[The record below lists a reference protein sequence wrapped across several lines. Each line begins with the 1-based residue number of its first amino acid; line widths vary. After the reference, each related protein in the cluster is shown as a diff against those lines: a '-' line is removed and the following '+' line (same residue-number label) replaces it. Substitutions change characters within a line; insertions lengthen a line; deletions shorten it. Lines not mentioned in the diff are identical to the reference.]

1 MNLNFN
7 VSEPVEKNNI
17 TAFFL
22 SSIEKNNNKYLSFS
36 EAIAKNQVQISE
48 VNKKGLVTKLS
59 VSNKSSDNIIILNG
73 ELIIGTQIRQ
83 DRIVDSTVLIP
94 GYATVLINTFCGEQY
109 RWSPRLSN
117 KISTSE
123 SLYFSSGRANNAAD
137 INTKLSKQCRIWS
150 EISEKIS
157 DFNVKSFTNSVG
169 QIYKKKKVNVE
180 EIVNFFKIP
189 SEAVGVALGINNQLV
204 NIDIFS
210 KFNDILNPN
219 GFLFFE
225 VPNCP
230 KEYFQ
235 GRPYDSPHLL
245 FFTSKS
251 MHKIA
256 KMHNMEFANFSY
268 SSYSFDD
275 DHKYQRESQNLY
287 EELNKSKF
295 SSAKIKQ
302 MLNLKN
308 YNECEILV
316 KDILSYNN
324 KRYHFIR
331 LANLIEQDRN
341 PQLKN
346 LRKIFEIN
354 NIEYIKAETLTA
366 QLNFEENLDNGTEI
380 AFDEVNT
387 RLIIQKH

>member
-1 MNLNFN
+1 MADKRMEQIPNMNLNFN

-17 TAFFL
+17 TTFFL

-48 VNKKGLVTKLS
+48 VNKEGLLTKLS

-157 DFNVKSFTNSVG
+157 DFNVKSFTNSVD

-189 SEAVGVALGINNQLV
+189 SEAVGVVLGINNQLV

-210 KFNDILNPN
+210 NNCMLQIYLPKIIRSIALDSFKKISKKSYLKKKDVHR
-219 GFLFFE
+219 FLR
-225 VPNCP
+225 
-230 KEYFQ
+230 Q
-235 GRPYDSPHLL
+235 IHQ
-245 FFTSKS
+245 
-251 MHKIA
+251 
-256 KMHNMEFANFSY
+256 AN
-268 SSYSFDD
+268 
-275 DHKYQRESQNLY
+275 KQKRQVVEGALG
-287 EELNKSKF
+287 EELQFNSESVAGSILYHKEQTVHFSAFVKENKTT
-295 SSAKIKQ
+295 
-302 MLNLKN
+302 L
-308 YNECEILV
+308 
-316 KDILSYNN
+316 
-324 KRYHFIR
+324 
-331 LANLIEQDRN
+331 
-341 PQLKN
+341 PQY
-346 LRKIFEIN
+346 
-354 NIEYIKAETLTA
+354 EYEDKAA
-366 QLNFEENLDNGTEI
+366 
-380 AFDEVNT
+380 
-387 RLIIQKH
+387 

>member
-157 DFNVKSFTNSVG
+157 DFNVKSFTNSVD

-210 KFNDILNPN
+210 NNCMLQIYLPKIIRSIALDSFKKISKKSYLKKKEVHR
-219 GFLFFE
+219 FLR
-225 VPNCP
+225 
-230 KEYFQ
+230 Q
-235 GRPYDSPHLL
+235 IHQ
-245 FFTSKS
+245 
-251 MHKIA
+251 
-256 KMHNMEFANFSY
+256 AN
-268 SSYSFDD
+268 
-275 DHKYQRESQNLY
+275 KQKRKVVEGTLG
-287 EELNKSKF
+287 EELQFNSESVAGSILYHKEQTVHFSAFVKENKTT
-295 SSAKIKQ
+295 
-302 MLNLKN
+302 L
-308 YNECEILV
+308 
-316 KDILSYNN
+316 
-324 KRYHFIR
+324 
-331 LANLIEQDRN
+331 
-341 PQLKN
+341 PQY
-346 LRKIFEIN
+346 
-354 NIEYIKAETLTA
+354 EYEDKAA
-366 QLNFEENLDNGTEI
+366 
-380 AFDEVNT
+380 
-387 RLIIQKH
+387 

>member
-1 MNLNFN
+1 MTDKRMEQMPNMNLNFN

-17 TAFFL
+17 TTFFL
-22 SSIEKNNNKYLSFS
+22 SSREKNNNKYLSFS

-157 DFNVKSFTNSVG
+157 DFNVKSFTNSVD

-189 SEAVGVALGINNQLV
+189 TEAVGVALGINHQLV

-210 KFNDILNPN
+210 NNCMLQIYLPKIIRSIALDSFKKISKKSYLKKKDVHR
-219 GFLFFE
+219 FLR
-225 VPNCP
+225 
-230 KEYFQ
+230 Q
-235 GRPYDSPHLL
+235 IHQ
-245 FFTSKS
+245 
-251 MHKIA
+251 
-256 KMHNMEFANFSY
+256 AN
-268 SSYSFDD
+268 
-275 DHKYQRESQNLY
+275 KQKRKVVEGTLG
-287 EELNKSKF
+287 EELQFNSESVAGSILYHKEQTVHFSAFVKENKTT
-295 SSAKIKQ
+295 
-302 MLNLKN
+302 L
-308 YNECEILV
+308 
-316 KDILSYNN
+316 
-324 KRYHFIR
+324 
-331 LANLIEQDRN
+331 
-341 PQLKN
+341 PQY
-346 LRKIFEIN
+346 
-354 NIEYIKAETLTA
+354 EYEDKAA
-366 QLNFEENLDNGTEI
+366 
-380 AFDEVNT
+380 
-387 RLIIQKH
+387 

>member
-1 MNLNFN
+1 MTDKRMEQMPNMNLNFN

-83 DRIVDSTVLIP
+83 DRIVDNTVLIP

-157 DFNVKSFTNSVG
+157 DFNVKSFTNSVD

-210 KFNDILNPN
+210 NNCMLQIYLPKIIRSIALDSFKKISKKSYLKKKDVHR
-219 GFLFFE
+219 FLR
-225 VPNCP
+225 
-230 KEYFQ
+230 Q
-235 GRPYDSPHLL
+235 IHQ
-245 FFTSKS
+245 
-251 MHKIA
+251 
-256 KMHNMEFANFSY
+256 AN
-268 SSYSFDD
+268 
-275 DHKYQRESQNLY
+275 KQKRKVVEGTLG
-287 EELNKSKF
+287 EELQFNSESVAGSILYHKEQTVHFSAFVKENKTT
-295 SSAKIKQ
+295 
-302 MLNLKN
+302 L
-308 YNECEILV
+308 
-316 KDILSYNN
+316 
-324 KRYHFIR
+324 
-331 LANLIEQDRN
+331 
-341 PQLKN
+341 PQY
-346 LRKIFEIN
+346 
-354 NIEYIKAETLTA
+354 EYEDKVA
-366 QLNFEENLDNGTEI
+366 
-380 AFDEVNT
+380 
-387 RLIIQKH
+387 

>member
-48 VNKKGLVTKLS
+48 VNKEGLLTKLS

-157 DFNVKSFTNSVG
+157 DFNVKSFTNSVD

-189 SEAVGVALGINNQLV
+189 SEAVGVALGINHQLV

-210 KFNDILNPN
+210 NNCMLQIYLPKIIRSIALDSFKKISKKSYLKKKDVHR
-219 GFLFFE
+219 FLR
-225 VPNCP
+225 
-230 KEYFQ
+230 Q
-235 GRPYDSPHLL
+235 IHQ
-245 FFTSKS
+245 
-251 MHKIA
+251 
-256 KMHNMEFANFSY
+256 AN
-268 SSYSFDD
+268 
-275 DHKYQRESQNLY
+275 KQKRKVVEGTLG
-287 EELNKSKF
+287 EELQFNSESVAGSILYHKEQTVHFSAFVKENKTT
-295 SSAKIKQ
+295 
-302 MLNLKN
+302 L
-308 YNECEILV
+308 
-316 KDILSYNN
+316 
-324 KRYHFIR
+324 
-331 LANLIEQDRN
+331 
-341 PQLKN
+341 PQY
-346 LRKIFEIN
+346 
-354 NIEYIKAETLTA
+354 EYEDKAA
-366 QLNFEENLDNGTEI
+366 
-380 AFDEVNT
+380 
-387 RLIIQKH
+387 

>member
-1 MNLNFN
+1 MTDKRMEQMPNMNLNFN

-17 TAFFL
+17 TNFFL

-48 VNKKGLVTKLS
+48 VNKEGLLTKLS

-157 DFNVKSFTNSVG
+157 DFNIKSFTNSVD
-169 QIYKKKKVNVE
+169 QIYKKKRVNVE

-210 KFNDILNPN
+210 NNCMLQIYLPKIIRSIALDSFKKISKKSYLKKKDVHR
-219 GFLFFE
+219 FLR
-225 VPNCP
+225 
-230 KEYFQ
+230 Q
-235 GRPYDSPHLL
+235 IHQ
-245 FFTSKS
+245 
-251 MHKIA
+251 
-256 KMHNMEFANFSY
+256 AN
-268 SSYSFDD
+268 
-275 DHKYQRESQNLY
+275 KQKRKVVEGALG
-287 EELNKSKF
+287 EELQFNSESVAGSILYHKEQTVHFSAFVKENKTT
-295 SSAKIKQ
+295 
-302 MLNLKN
+302 L
-308 YNECEILV
+308 
-316 KDILSYNN
+316 
-324 KRYHFIR
+324 
-331 LANLIEQDRN
+331 
-341 PQLKN
+341 PQY
-346 LRKIFEIN
+346 
-354 NIEYIKAETLTA
+354 EYEDKVA
-366 QLNFEENLDNGTEI
+366 
-380 AFDEVNT
+380 
-387 RLIIQKH
+387 

>member
-17 TAFFL
+17 TTFFL

-48 VNKKGLVTKLS
+48 VNKKGLLTKLS
-59 VSNKSSDNIIILNG
+59 VSNKSSNNIIILNG

-123 SLYFSSGRANNAAD
+123 SLYFSSGRSNNAAD

-157 DFNVKSFTNSVG
+157 DFNVKSFTNSVD

-189 SEAVGVALGINNQLV
+189 TEAVGVALGINHQLV

-210 KFNDILNPN
+210 NNCMLQIYLPKIIRSIALDSFKKISKRSYLKKKDVHR
-219 GFLFFE
+219 FLR
-225 VPNCP
+225 
-230 KEYFQ
+230 Q
-235 GRPYDSPHLL
+235 IHQ
-245 FFTSKS
+245 
-251 MHKIA
+251 
-256 KMHNMEFANFSY
+256 AN
-268 SSYSFDD
+268 
-275 DHKYQRESQNLY
+275 KQKRKVVEGTLG
-287 EELNKSKF
+287 EELQFNSESVAGSILYHKEQTVHFSAFVKENKTT
-295 SSAKIKQ
+295 
-302 MLNLKN
+302 L
-308 YNECEILV
+308 
-316 KDILSYNN
+316 
-324 KRYHFIR
+324 
-331 LANLIEQDRN
+331 
-341 PQLKN
+341 PQY
-346 LRKIFEIN
+346 
-354 NIEYIKAETLTA
+354 EYEDKVA
-366 QLNFEENLDNGTEI
+366 
-380 AFDEVNT
+380 
-387 RLIIQKH
+387 

>member
-1 MNLNFN
+1 MTDKKMEQMPNMNLNFN

-109 RWSPRLSN
+109 RWSPKLSN

-157 DFNVKSFTNSVG
+157 DFNVKSFTNSVD

-210 KFNDILNPN
+210 NNYMLQIYLPKIIRSIALDSFKKISKRSYLKKKDVHR
-219 GFLFFE
+219 FLR
-225 VPNCP
+225 
-230 KEYFQ
+230 Q
-235 GRPYDSPHLL
+235 IHQ
-245 FFTSKS
+245 
-251 MHKIA
+251 
-256 KMHNMEFANFSY
+256 AN
-268 SSYSFDD
+268 
-275 DHKYQRESQNLY
+275 KQKRKVVEGTLG
-287 EELNKSKF
+287 EELQFNSESVAGSILYHKEQTVHFSAFVKENKTT
-295 SSAKIKQ
+295 
-302 MLNLKN
+302 L
-308 YNECEILV
+308 
-316 KDILSYNN
+316 
-324 KRYHFIR
+324 
-331 LANLIEQDRN
+331 
-341 PQLKN
+341 PQY
-346 LRKIFEIN
+346 
-354 NIEYIKAETLTA
+354 EYEDKVA
-366 QLNFEENLDNGTEI
+366 
-380 AFDEVNT
+380 
-387 RLIIQKH
+387 

>member
-1 MNLNFN
+1 MADKKMEQMSNMNLNFN
-7 VSEPVEKNNI
+7 VSEAVEKNNI
-17 TAFFL
+17 TTFFL

-36 EAIAKNQVQISE
+36 EAMAKNQVQISE
-48 VNKKGLVTKLS
+48 VNKEGLLTKLS

-157 DFNVKSFTNSVG
+157 DFNVKSFTNSVD

-189 SEAVGVALGINNQLV
+189 SEAVGIALGINHQLV

-210 KFNDILNPN
+210 NNCMLQIYLPKIIRSIALDSFKKINKKSYLKKKEVHR
-219 GFLFFE
+219 FLR
-225 VPNCP
+225 
-230 KEYFQ
+230 Q
-235 GRPYDSPHLL
+235 IHQ
-245 FFTSKS
+245 
-251 MHKIA
+251 
-256 KMHNMEFANFSY
+256 AN
-268 SSYSFDD
+268 
-275 DHKYQRESQNLY
+275 KQKRKVVEGTLG
-287 EELNKSKF
+287 EELQFNSESVAGSILYHKEQTVHFSAFVKENKTT
-295 SSAKIKQ
+295 
-302 MLNLKN
+302 L
-308 YNECEILV
+308 
-316 KDILSYNN
+316 
-324 KRYHFIR
+324 
-331 LANLIEQDRN
+331 
-341 PQLKN
+341 PQY
-346 LRKIFEIN
+346 
-354 NIEYIKAETLTA
+354 EYEDKVA
-366 QLNFEENLDNGTEI
+366 
-380 AFDEVNT
+380 
-387 RLIIQKH
+387 

>member
-1 MNLNFN
+1 MADKKMEQMLNMNLNFN

-17 TAFFL
+17 TTFFL

-48 VNKKGLVTKLS
+48 VNKEGLLTKLS

-137 INTKLSKQCRIWS
+137 INNKLRKQCRIWS

-157 DFNVKSFTNSVG
+157 DFNVKSFTNSVD

-189 SEAVGVALGINNQLV
+189 SEAVGVALGINHQLV

-210 KFNDILNPN
+210 NNCMLQIYLPKIIRSIALDSFKKISKKSYLKKKDVHR
-219 GFLFFE
+219 FLR
-225 VPNCP
+225 
-230 KEYFQ
+230 Q
-235 GRPYDSPHLL
+235 IHQ
-245 FFTSKS
+245 
-251 MHKIA
+251 
-256 KMHNMEFANFSY
+256 AN
-268 SSYSFDD
+268 
-275 DHKYQRESQNLY
+275 KQKRKVVEGTLG
-287 EELNKSKF
+287 EELQFNSESVAGSILYHKEQTVHFSAFVKENKTT
-295 SSAKIKQ
+295 
-302 MLNLKN
+302 L
-308 YNECEILV
+308 
-316 KDILSYNN
+316 
-324 KRYHFIR
+324 
-331 LANLIEQDRN
+331 
-341 PQLKN
+341 PQY
-346 LRKIFEIN
+346 
-354 NIEYIKAETLTA
+354 EYEDKAA
-366 QLNFEENLDNGTEI
+366 
-380 AFDEVNT
+380 
-387 RLIIQKH
+387 

>member
-1 MNLNFN
+1 MTDKRMEQMPNMNLNFN

-117 KISTSE
+117 KISTPE

-157 DFNVKSFTNSVG
+157 DFNVKSFTNSVD
-169 QIYKKKKVNVE
+169 QIYKKKKLNVE

-210 KFNDILNPN
+210 NNCMLQIYLPKIIRSIALDSFKKISKKSYLKKKEVHR
-219 GFLFFE
+219 FLR
-225 VPNCP
+225 
-230 KEYFQ
+230 Q
-235 GRPYDSPHLL
+235 IHQ
-245 FFTSKS
+245 
-251 MHKIA
+251 
-256 KMHNMEFANFSY
+256 AN
-268 SSYSFDD
+268 
-275 DHKYQRESQNLY
+275 KQKRKVVEGTLG
-287 EELNKSKF
+287 EELQFNSESVAGSILYHKEQTVHFSAFVKENKTT
-295 SSAKIKQ
+295 
-302 MLNLKN
+302 L
-308 YNECEILV
+308 
-316 KDILSYNN
+316 
-324 KRYHFIR
+324 
-331 LANLIEQDRN
+331 
-341 PQLKN
+341 PQY
-346 LRKIFEIN
+346 
-354 NIEYIKAETLTA
+354 EYEDKVA
-366 QLNFEENLDNGTEI
+366 
-380 AFDEVNT
+380 
-387 RLIIQKH
+387 

>member
-73 ELIIGTQIRQ
+73 ELIIGSQIRQ
-83 DRIVDSTVLIP
+83 DRIVDNTVLIP

-109 RWSPRLSN
+109 RWSPKLSN
-117 KISTSE
+117 KISTPE

-137 INTKLSKQCRIWS
+137 TNTKLSKQCRIWS

-157 DFNVKSFTNSVG
+157 DFNVKSFTNSVD

-189 SEAVGVALGINNQLV
+189 SEAVGVVLGINNQLV

-210 KFNDILNPN
+210 NNCMLQIYLPKIIRSIALDSFKKIIKRSYLKKKDVHR
-219 GFLFFE
+219 FLR
-225 VPNCP
+225 
-230 KEYFQ
+230 Q
-235 GRPYDSPHLL
+235 IHQ
-245 FFTSKS
+245 
-251 MHKIA
+251 
-256 KMHNMEFANFSY
+256 AN
-268 SSYSFDD
+268 
-275 DHKYQRESQNLY
+275 KQKRQVVEGALG
-287 EELNKSKF
+287 EELQFNSESVAGSILYHKEQTVHFSAFVKENKTT
-295 SSAKIKQ
+295 
-302 MLNLKN
+302 L
-308 YNECEILV
+308 
-316 KDILSYNN
+316 
-324 KRYHFIR
+324 
-331 LANLIEQDRN
+331 
-341 PQLKN
+341 PQY
-346 LRKIFEIN
+346 
-354 NIEYIKAETLTA
+354 EYEDKVA
-366 QLNFEENLDNGTEI
+366 
-380 AFDEVNT
+380 
-387 RLIIQKH
+387 

>member
-48 VNKKGLVTKLS
+48 VNKKGFVTKLS

-157 DFNVKSFTNSVG
+157 DFNVKSFTNSVD

-189 SEAVGVALGINNQLV
+189 SEAVGVVLGINNQLV

-210 KFNDILNPN
+210 NNCMLQIYLPKIIRSIALDSFKKISKKSYLKKKEVHR
-219 GFLFFE
+219 FLR
-225 VPNCP
+225 
-230 KEYFQ
+230 Q
-235 GRPYDSPHLL
+235 IHQ
-245 FFTSKS
+245 
-251 MHKIA
+251 
-256 KMHNMEFANFSY
+256 AN
-268 SSYSFDD
+268 
-275 DHKYQRESQNLY
+275 KQKRKVVEGTLG
-287 EELNKSKF
+287 EELQFNSESVAGSILYHKEQTVHFSAFVKENKTT
-295 SSAKIKQ
+295 
-302 MLNLKN
+302 L
-308 YNECEILV
+308 
-316 KDILSYNN
+316 
-324 KRYHFIR
+324 
-331 LANLIEQDRN
+331 
-341 PQLKN
+341 PQY
-346 LRKIFEIN
+346 
-354 NIEYIKAETLTA
+354 EYEDKAA
-366 QLNFEENLDNGTEI
+366 
-380 AFDEVNT
+380 
-387 RLIIQKH
+387 

>member
-157 DFNVKSFTNSVG
+157 DFNVKSFTNSVD

-189 SEAVGVALGINNQLV
+189 LEAVGIALGINHQLV

-210 KFNDILNPN
+210 NNCMLQIYLPKIIRSIALDSFKKISKKSYLKKKDVHR
-219 GFLFFE
+219 FLR
-225 VPNCP
+225 
-230 KEYFQ
+230 Q
-235 GRPYDSPHLL
+235 IHQ
-245 FFTSKS
+245 
-251 MHKIA
+251 
-256 KMHNMEFANFSY
+256 AN
-268 SSYSFDD
+268 
-275 DHKYQRESQNLY
+275 KQKRKVVEGTLG
-287 EELNKSKF
+287 EELQFNSESVAGSILYHKEQTVHFSAFVKENKTT
-295 SSAKIKQ
+295 
-302 MLNLKN
+302 L
-308 YNECEILV
+308 
-316 KDILSYNN
+316 
-324 KRYHFIR
+324 
-331 LANLIEQDRN
+331 
-341 PQLKN
+341 PQY
-346 LRKIFEIN
+346 
-354 NIEYIKAETLTA
+354 EYEDKVA
-366 QLNFEENLDNGTEI
+366 
-380 AFDEVNT
+380 
-387 RLIIQKH
+387 

>member
-1 MNLNFN
+1 MTDKRMEQMPNMNLNFN
-7 VSEPVEKNNI
+7 VSEPAEKNNI
-17 TAFFL
+17 TTFFL

-48 VNKKGLVTKLS
+48 VNKEGLLTKLS

-157 DFNVKSFTNSVG
+157 DFNVKSFTNSVD

-189 SEAVGVALGINNQLV
+189 SEAVGVALGINHQLV

-210 KFNDILNPN
+210 NNCMLQIYLPKIIRSIALDSFKKISKKSYLKKKDVHR
-219 GFLFFE
+219 FLR
-225 VPNCP
+225 
-230 KEYFQ
+230 Q
-235 GRPYDSPHLL
+235 IHQ
-245 FFTSKS
+245 
-251 MHKIA
+251 
-256 KMHNMEFANFSY
+256 AN
-268 SSYSFDD
+268 
-275 DHKYQRESQNLY
+275 KQKRQVVEGALG
-287 EELNKSKF
+287 EELQFNSESVAGSILYHKEQTVHFSAFVKENKTT
-295 SSAKIKQ
+295 
-302 MLNLKN
+302 L
-308 YNECEILV
+308 
-316 KDILSYNN
+316 
-324 KRYHFIR
+324 
-331 LANLIEQDRN
+331 
-341 PQLKN
+341 PQY
-346 LRKIFEIN
+346 
-354 NIEYIKAETLTA
+354 EYEDKVA
-366 QLNFEENLDNGTEI
+366 
-380 AFDEVNT
+380 
-387 RLIIQKH
+387 

>member
-1 MNLNFN
+1 MTDKRMEQMPNMNLNFN

-17 TAFFL
+17 TTFFL

-48 VNKKGLVTKLS
+48 VNKEGLLTKLS
-59 VSNKSSDNIIILNG
+59 VSNKSSNNIIILNG

-137 INTKLSKQCRIWS
+137 INNKLRKQCRIWS

-157 DFNVKSFTNSVG
+157 DFNVKSFTNSVD

-189 SEAVGVALGINNQLV
+189 SEAVGVVLGINNQLV

-210 KFNDILNPN
+210 N
-219 GFLFFE
+219 
-225 VPNCP
+225 NCMLQIYLP
-230 KEYFQ
+230 KII
-235 GRPYDSPHLL
+235 RSIALDS
-245 FFTSKS
+245 FKKTSKKS
-251 MHKIA
+251 YLKKKDVHRFLRQI
-256 KMHNMEFANFSY
+256 HQAN
-268 SSYSFDD
+268 
-275 DHKYQRESQNLY
+275 KQKRKVVEGTLG
-287 EELNKSKF
+287 EELQFNSESVAGSILYHKEQTVHFSAFVKENKTT
-295 SSAKIKQ
+295 
-302 MLNLKN
+302 L
-308 YNECEILV
+308 
-316 KDILSYNN
+316 
-324 KRYHFIR
+324 
-331 LANLIEQDRN
+331 
-341 PQLKN
+341 PQY
-346 LRKIFEIN
+346 
-354 NIEYIKAETLTA
+354 EYEDKVA
-366 QLNFEENLDNGTEI
+366 
-380 AFDEVNT
+380 
-387 RLIIQKH
+387 

>member
-1 MNLNFN
+1 MADKKMEQMLNMNLNFN

-17 TAFFL
+17 TTFFL

-48 VNKKGLVTKLS
+48 VNKEGLLTKLS
-59 VSNKSSDNIIILNG
+59 VSNKSSNNIIILNG

-157 DFNVKSFTNSVG
+157 DFNVKSFTNSVD

-210 KFNDILNPN
+210 NNCMLQIYLPKIIRSIALDSFKKISKRSYLKKKDVHR
-219 GFLFFE
+219 FLR
-225 VPNCP
+225 
-230 KEYFQ
+230 Q
-235 GRPYDSPHLL
+235 IHQ
-245 FFTSKS
+245 
-251 MHKIA
+251 
-256 KMHNMEFANFSY
+256 AN
-268 SSYSFDD
+268 
-275 DHKYQRESQNLY
+275 KQKRKVVEGTLG
-287 EELNKSKF
+287 EELQFNSESVAGSILYHKEQTVHFSAFVKENKTT
-295 SSAKIKQ
+295 
-302 MLNLKN
+302 L
-308 YNECEILV
+308 
-316 KDILSYNN
+316 
-324 KRYHFIR
+324 
-331 LANLIEQDRN
+331 
-341 PQLKN
+341 PQY
-346 LRKIFEIN
+346 
-354 NIEYIKAETLTA
+354 EYEDKVA
-366 QLNFEENLDNGTEI
+366 
-380 AFDEVNT
+380 
-387 RLIIQKH
+387 

>member
-157 DFNVKSFTNSVG
+157 DFNVKSFTNSVDK
-169 QIYKKKKVNVE
+169 IYKKKKVNVE

-189 SEAVGVALGINNQLV
+189 TESVGVALGINHQLV

-210 KFNDILNPN
+210 NNCMLQIYLPKIIRSIALDSFKKISKKSYLKKKDVHR
-219 GFLFFE
+219 FLR
-225 VPNCP
+225 
-230 KEYFQ
+230 Q
-235 GRPYDSPHLL
+235 IHQ
-245 FFTSKS
+245 
-251 MHKIA
+251 
-256 KMHNMEFANFSY
+256 AN
-268 SSYSFDD
+268 
-275 DHKYQRESQNLY
+275 KQKRKVVEGTLG
-287 EELNKSKF
+287 EELQFNSESVAGSILYHKEQTVHFSAFVKENKTTLP
-295 SSAKIKQ
+295 Q
-302 MLNLKN
+302 
-308 YNECEILV
+308 YEYE
-316 KDILSYNN
+316 
-324 KRYHFIR
+324 
-331 LANLIEQDRN
+331 DR
-341 PQLKN
+341 
-346 LRKIFEIN
+346 
-354 NIEYIKAETLTA
+354 AA
-366 QLNFEENLDNGTEI
+366 
-380 AFDEVNT
+380 
-387 RLIIQKH
+387 

>member
-1 MNLNFN
+1 MTDKRMEQMPNMNLNFN

-210 KFNDILNPN
+210 NNCMLQIYLPKIIRSIALDSFKKISKKSYLKKKEVHR
-219 GFLFFE
+219 FLR
-225 VPNCP
+225 
-230 KEYFQ
+230 Q
-235 GRPYDSPHLL
+235 IHQ
-245 FFTSKS
+245 
-251 MHKIA
+251 
-256 KMHNMEFANFSY
+256 AN
-268 SSYSFDD
+268 
-275 DHKYQRESQNLY
+275 KQKRKVVEGTLG
-287 EELNKSKF
+287 EELQFNSESVAGSILYHKEQTVHFSAFVKENKTT
-295 SSAKIKQ
+295 
-302 MLNLKN
+302 L
-308 YNECEILV
+308 
-316 KDILSYNN
+316 
-324 KRYHFIR
+324 
-331 LANLIEQDRN
+331 
-341 PQLKN
+341 PQY
-346 LRKIFEIN
+346 
-354 NIEYIKAETLTA
+354 EYEDKAA
-366 QLNFEENLDNGTEI
+366 
-380 AFDEVNT
+380 
-387 RLIIQKH
+387 

>member
-1 MNLNFN
+1 MTDKRMEQMPNMNLNFN

-17 TAFFL
+17 TTFFL

-48 VNKKGLVTKLS
+48 VNKEGLLTKLS

-157 DFNVKSFTNSVG
+157 DFNVKSFTNSVD

-189 SEAVGVALGINNQLV
+189 LEAVGIALGINHQLV

-210 KFNDILNPN
+210 NNCMLQIYLPKIIRSIALDSFKKISKKSYLKKKDVHR
-219 GFLFFE
+219 FLR
-225 VPNCP
+225 
-230 KEYFQ
+230 Q
-235 GRPYDSPHLL
+235 IHQ
-245 FFTSKS
+245 
-251 MHKIA
+251 
-256 KMHNMEFANFSY
+256 AN
-268 SSYSFDD
+268 
-275 DHKYQRESQNLY
+275 KQKRKVVEGTLG
-287 EELNKSKF
+287 EELQFNSESVAGSILYHKEQTVHFSAFVKENKTT
-295 SSAKIKQ
+295 
-302 MLNLKN
+302 
-308 YNECEILV
+308 
-316 KDILSYNN
+316 LSQY
-324 KRYHFIR
+324 
-331 LANLIEQDRN
+331 
-341 PQLKN
+341 
-346 LRKIFEIN
+346 
-354 NIEYIKAETLTA
+354 EYEDKVA
-366 QLNFEENLDNGTEI
+366 
-380 AFDEVNT
+380 
-387 RLIIQKH
+387 

>member
-1 MNLNFN
+1 MADKRMEQMPNMNLNFN

-17 TAFFL
+17 TTFFL

-48 VNKKGLVTKLS
+48 VNKKGLLTKLS
-59 VSNKSSDNIIILNG
+59 VSNKSSNNIIILNG

-157 DFNVKSFTNSVG
+157 DFNVKSFTNSVD

-189 SEAVGVALGINNQLV
+189 SEAVGVALGINHQLV

-210 KFNDILNPN
+210 NNCMLQIYLPKIIRSIALDSFKKISKKSYLKKKDVHR
-219 GFLFFE
+219 FLR
-225 VPNCP
+225 
-230 KEYFQ
+230 Q
-235 GRPYDSPHLL
+235 IHQ
-245 FFTSKS
+245 
-251 MHKIA
+251 
-256 KMHNMEFANFSY
+256 AN
-268 SSYSFDD
+268 
-275 DHKYQRESQNLY
+275 KQKRKVVEGTLG
-287 EELNKSKF
+287 EELQFNSESVAGSILYHKEQTVHFSAFVKENKTT
-295 SSAKIKQ
+295 
-302 MLNLKN
+302 L
-308 YNECEILV
+308 
-316 KDILSYNN
+316 
-324 KRYHFIR
+324 
-331 LANLIEQDRN
+331 
-341 PQLKN
+341 PQY
-346 LRKIFEIN
+346 
-354 NIEYIKAETLTA
+354 EYEDKVA
-366 QLNFEENLDNGTEI
+366 
-380 AFDEVNT
+380 
-387 RLIIQKH
+387 

>member
-1 MNLNFN
+1 MGPTKINYGNARHKITSNERRKPCDFFFKHRHNF
-7 VSEPVEKNNI
+7 KNNI
-17 TAFFL
+17 TTFFL

-48 VNKKGLVTKLS
+48 ANKEGLLTKLS

-157 DFNVKSFTNSVG
+157 DFNVKSFTNSVD

-189 SEAVGVALGINNQLV
+189 SEAVGVALGINHQLV

-210 KFNDILNPN
+210 NNCMLQIYLPKIIRSIALDSFKKISKKSYLKKKDVHR
-219 GFLFFE
+219 FLR
-225 VPNCP
+225 
-230 KEYFQ
+230 Q
-235 GRPYDSPHLL
+235 IHQ
-245 FFTSKS
+245 
-251 MHKIA
+251 
-256 KMHNMEFANFSY
+256 AN
-268 SSYSFDD
+268 
-275 DHKYQRESQNLY
+275 KQKRKVVEGTLG
-287 EELNKSKF
+287 EELQFNSESVAGSILYHKEQTVHFSAFVKENKTT
-295 SSAKIKQ
+295 
-302 MLNLKN
+302 L
-308 YNECEILV
+308 
-316 KDILSYNN
+316 
-324 KRYHFIR
+324 
-331 LANLIEQDRN
+331 
-341 PQLKN
+341 PQY
-346 LRKIFEIN
+346 
-354 NIEYIKAETLTA
+354 EYEDKAA
-366 QLNFEENLDNGTEI
+366 
-380 AFDEVNT
+380 
-387 RLIIQKH
+387 

>member
-1 MNLNFN
+1 MADKKMEQMPNMNLNFN

-17 TAFFL
+17 TTFFL

-36 EAIAKNQVQISE
+36 EAMAKNQVQISE
-48 VNKKGLVTKLS
+48 VNKEGLLTKLS

-137 INTKLSKQCRIWS
+137 INNKLRKQCRIWS

-157 DFNVKSFTNSVG
+157 DFNVKSFTNSVD

-189 SEAVGVALGINNQLV
+189 SEAVGVALGINHQLV

-210 KFNDILNPN
+210 NNCMLQIYLPKIIRSIALDSFKKISKKSYLKKKDVHR
-219 GFLFFE
+219 FLR
-225 VPNCP
+225 
-230 KEYFQ
+230 Q
-235 GRPYDSPHLL
+235 IHQ
-245 FFTSKS
+245 
-251 MHKIA
+251 
-256 KMHNMEFANFSY
+256 AN
-268 SSYSFDD
+268 
-275 DHKYQRESQNLY
+275 KQKRKVVEGTLG
-287 EELNKSKF
+287 EELQFNSESVAGSILYHKEQTVHFSAFVKENKTT
-295 SSAKIKQ
+295 
-302 MLNLKN
+302 L
-308 YNECEILV
+308 
-316 KDILSYNN
+316 
-324 KRYHFIR
+324 
-331 LANLIEQDRN
+331 
-341 PQLKN
+341 PQY
-346 LRKIFEIN
+346 
-354 NIEYIKAETLTA
+354 EYEDKVA
-366 QLNFEENLDNGTEI
+366 
-380 AFDEVNT
+380 
-387 RLIIQKH
+387 

>member
-1 MNLNFN
+1 MTDKRMEQMPNMNLNFN

-17 TAFFL
+17 TTFFL

-48 VNKKGLVTKLS
+48 VNKEGLLTKLS

-117 KISTSE
+117 KISTPE

-157 DFNVKSFTNSVG
+157 DFNVKSFTNSVD

-189 SEAVGVALGINNQLV
+189 SEAVGVVLGINNQLV

-210 KFNDILNPN
+210 NNCMLQIYLPKIIRSIALDSFKKISKKSYLKKKDVHR
-219 GFLFFE
+219 FLR
-225 VPNCP
+225 
-230 KEYFQ
+230 Q
-235 GRPYDSPHLL
+235 IHQ
-245 FFTSKS
+245 
-251 MHKIA
+251 
-256 KMHNMEFANFSY
+256 AN
-268 SSYSFDD
+268 
-275 DHKYQRESQNLY
+275 KQKRKVVEGTLG
-287 EELNKSKF
+287 EELQFNSESVAGSILYHKEQTVHFSAFVKENKTT
-295 SSAKIKQ
+295 
-302 MLNLKN
+302 L
-308 YNECEILV
+308 
-316 KDILSYNN
+316 
-324 KRYHFIR
+324 
-331 LANLIEQDRN
+331 
-341 PQLKN
+341 PQY
-346 LRKIFEIN
+346 
-354 NIEYIKAETLTA
+354 EYEDKVA
-366 QLNFEENLDNGTEI
+366 
-380 AFDEVNT
+380 
-387 RLIIQKH
+387 

>member
-17 TAFFL
+17 TTFFL

-48 VNKKGLVTKLS
+48 VNKEGLLTKLS

-157 DFNVKSFTNSVG
+157 DFNVKSFTNSVD

-189 SEAVGVALGINNQLV
+189 TEAVGVALGINHQLV

-210 KFNDILNPN
+210 NNCMLQIYLPKIIRSIALDSFKKISKRSYLKKKDVHR
-219 GFLFFE
+219 FLR
-225 VPNCP
+225 
-230 KEYFQ
+230 Q
-235 GRPYDSPHLL
+235 IHQ
-245 FFTSKS
+245 
-251 MHKIA
+251 
-256 KMHNMEFANFSY
+256 AN
-268 SSYSFDD
+268 
-275 DHKYQRESQNLY
+275 KQKRQVVEGALG
-287 EELNKSKF
+287 EELQFNSESVAGSILYHKEQIVHFSAFVKENKTT
-295 SSAKIKQ
+295 
-302 MLNLKN
+302 
-308 YNECEILV
+308 
-316 KDILSYNN
+316 LSQY
-324 KRYHFIR
+324 
-331 LANLIEQDRN
+331 
-341 PQLKN
+341 
-346 LRKIFEIN
+346 
-354 NIEYIKAETLTA
+354 EYEDKVA
-366 QLNFEENLDNGTEI
+366 
-380 AFDEVNT
+380 
-387 RLIIQKH
+387 

>member
-17 TAFFL
+17 TTFFL

-48 VNKKGLVTKLS
+48 VNKEGLLTKLS

-157 DFNVKSFTNSVG
+157 DFNVKSFTNSVD

-210 KFNDILNPN
+210 NNCMLQIYLPKIIRSIALDSFKKISKKSYLKKKEVHR
-219 GFLFFE
+219 FLR
-225 VPNCP
+225 
-230 KEYFQ
+230 Q
-235 GRPYDSPHLL
+235 IHQ
-245 FFTSKS
+245 
-251 MHKIA
+251 
-256 KMHNMEFANFSY
+256 AN
-268 SSYSFDD
+268 
-275 DHKYQRESQNLY
+275 KQKRKVVEGTLG
-287 EELNKSKF
+287 EELQFNSESVAGSILYHKEQTVHFSAFVKENKTT
-295 SSAKIKQ
+295 
-302 MLNLKN
+302 L
-308 YNECEILV
+308 
-316 KDILSYNN
+316 
-324 KRYHFIR
+324 
-331 LANLIEQDRN
+331 
-341 PQLKN
+341 PQY
-346 LRKIFEIN
+346 
-354 NIEYIKAETLTA
+354 EYEDKAA
-366 QLNFEENLDNGTEI
+366 
-380 AFDEVNT
+380 
-387 RLIIQKH
+387 

>member
-1 MNLNFN
+1 MTDKRMEQMPNMNLNFN

-17 TAFFL
+17 TTFFL

-48 VNKKGLVTKLS
+48 VNKEGLLTKLS

-157 DFNVKSFTNSVG
+157 DFNVKSFTNSVD

-189 SEAVGVALGINNQLV
+189 SEAVGVVLGINNQLV

-210 KFNDILNPN
+210 NNCMLQIYLPKIIRSIALDSFKKISKKSYLKKKDVHR
-219 GFLFFE
+219 FLR
-225 VPNCP
+225 
-230 KEYFQ
+230 Q
-235 GRPYDSPHLL
+235 IHQ
-245 FFTSKS
+245 
-251 MHKIA
+251 
-256 KMHNMEFANFSY
+256 ANKQKRKVVE
-268 SSYSFDD
+268 DT
-275 DHKYQRESQNLY
+275 LG
-287 EELNKSKF
+287 EELQFNSESVAGSILYHKEQTVHFSAFVKENKTT
-295 SSAKIKQ
+295 
-302 MLNLKN
+302 L
-308 YNECEILV
+308 
-316 KDILSYNN
+316 
-324 KRYHFIR
+324 
-331 LANLIEQDRN
+331 
-341 PQLKN
+341 PQY
-346 LRKIFEIN
+346 
-354 NIEYIKAETLTA
+354 EYEDKVA
-366 QLNFEENLDNGTEI
+366 
-380 AFDEVNT
+380 
-387 RLIIQKH
+387 

>member
-1 MNLNFN
+1 MADKKMEQMLNMNLNFN

-17 TAFFL
+17 TTFFL

-48 VNKKGLVTKLS
+48 VNKEGLLTKLS

-157 DFNVKSFTNSVG
+157 DFNVKSFTNSVD

-189 SEAVGVALGINNQLV
+189 SEAVGVALGINHQLV

-210 KFNDILNPN
+210 NNCMLQIYLPKIIRSIALDSFKKISKRSYLKKKDVHR
-219 GFLFFE
+219 FLR
-225 VPNCP
+225 
-230 KEYFQ
+230 Q
-235 GRPYDSPHLL
+235 IHQ
-245 FFTSKS
+245 
-251 MHKIA
+251 
-256 KMHNMEFANFSY
+256 AN
-268 SSYSFDD
+268 
-275 DHKYQRESQNLY
+275 KQKRKVVEGTLG
-287 EELNKSKF
+287 EELQFNSESVAGSILYHKEQTVHFSAFVKENKTT
-295 SSAKIKQ
+295 
-302 MLNLKN
+302 L
-308 YNECEILV
+308 
-316 KDILSYNN
+316 
-324 KRYHFIR
+324 
-331 LANLIEQDRN
+331 
-341 PQLKN
+341 PQY
-346 LRKIFEIN
+346 
-354 NIEYIKAETLTA
+354 EYEDKVA
-366 QLNFEENLDNGTEI
+366 
-380 AFDEVNT
+380 
-387 RLIIQKH
+387 

>member
-1 MNLNFN
+1 MEQMLNMNLNFN

-17 TAFFL
+17 TTFFL

-48 VNKKGLVTKLS
+48 VNKEGLLTKLS

-157 DFNVKSFTNSVG
+157 DFNVKSFTNSVD

-210 KFNDILNPN
+210 NNCMLQIYLPKIIRSIALDSFKKISKKSYLKKKDVHR
-219 GFLFFE
+219 FLR
-225 VPNCP
+225 
-230 KEYFQ
+230 Q
-235 GRPYDSPHLL
+235 IHQ
-245 FFTSKS
+245 
-251 MHKIA
+251 
-256 KMHNMEFANFSY
+256 AN
-268 SSYSFDD
+268 
-275 DHKYQRESQNLY
+275 KQKRKVVEGTLG
-287 EELNKSKF
+287 EELQFNSESVAGSILYHKEQTVHFSAFVKENKTT
-295 SSAKIKQ
+295 
-302 MLNLKN
+302 L
-308 YNECEILV
+308 
-316 KDILSYNN
+316 
-324 KRYHFIR
+324 
-331 LANLIEQDRN
+331 
-341 PQLKN
+341 PQY
-346 LRKIFEIN
+346 
-354 NIEYIKAETLTA
+354 EYEDKVA
-366 QLNFEENLDNGTEI
+366 
-380 AFDEVNT
+380 
-387 RLIIQKH
+387 